1 MYKFYPILN
10 HVACI
15 SAQAVAASVA
25 SAVMG
30 ESSISASSISVDVS
44 LPQQPRQPP
53 TKPISSRPNVQAT
66 HSQKRRVEEKEKGDE
81 PAAKQHL
88 ISKQGRFL
96 RSVVSWLF

>member
-1 MYKFYPILN
+1 MYKFYPVLN

-15 SAQAVAASVA
+15 SARAVAALVA

-30 ESSISASSISVDVS
+30 QSSVPASD
-44 LPQQPRQPP
+44 
-53 TKPISSRPNVQAT
+53 VQAT
-66 HSQKRRVEEKEKGDE
+66 HSQKRRVEEKGDE
-81 PAAKQHL
+81 PAAKRCL